1 MAIISGLY
9 LYPVKSCGGI
19 SLPEAELAETGLR
32 FDRHWMV
39 IDRRGKFVTQ
49 RDLPGMARIV
59 PHLAAGRLVLS
70 APGTEAVVLPTRDG
84 GDRVRVTVWGDQCF
98 GLDQG
103 DAAARWLSAFLGEE
117 LRLVRFDR
125 SAPRRNS
132 TGAGAARTLAEFAD
146 GHALLVISEASL
158 ADLNNRLALPL
169 PMNRFRP
176 NIVIAGIEAYE
187 EDHLRSLKSDD
198 IELRLVEP
206 CIRCQITMTDQDT
219 GEVGEEPMR
228 TLLTYRSHPKLGGV
242 SFGQKASIA
251 RGAGQRLRIGQE
263 LEELWSF

>member
-1 MAIISGLY
+1 
-9 LYPVKSCGGI
+9 
-19 SLPEAELAETGLR
+19 
-32 FDRHWMV
+32 MV

-49 RDLPGMARIV
+49 RELPGMARVV
-59 PHLAAGRLVLS
+59 PQLGAGQLTLS
-70 APGTEAVVLPTRDG
+70 APGTEAVVLPIREG
-84 GDRVRVTVWGDQCF
+84 GERVGVTIWGDQCF

-103 DAAARWLSAFLGEE
+103 DAVAAWLSAFLGEE

-125 SAPRRNS
+125 SAPRRK
-132 TGAGAARTLAEFAD
+132 TTAQFAD
-146 GHALLVISEASL
+146 GHELLVISEASL
-158 ADLNNRLALPL
+158 ADLNERLALPL

-176 NIVIAGIEAYE
+176 NIVIAGVEAYD
-187 EDHLRSLKSDD
+187 EDHLQALKTDD

-206 CIRCQITMTDQDT
+206 CIRCQITMTDQDS

-228 TLLTYRSHPKLGGV
+228 TLLAYRTHPRSGGV

-251 RGAGQRLRIGQE
+251 RGTGRRLRIGQE

>member
-1 MAIISGLY
+1 MAIVSALY
-9 LYPVKSCGGI
+9 LYPVKSCRGI
-19 SLPEAELAETGLR
+19 SLREAELAETGLR

-49 RDLPGMARIV
+49 RELPRMARVV
-59 PHLAAGRLVLS
+59 PHLGAGGLVLS
-70 APGTEAVVLPTRDG
+70 APGTEAVELPIRDG
-84 GDRVRVTVWGDQCF
+84 GDRVGVTIWGDQCF

-117 LRLVRFDR
+117 LRLVRFDH

-132 TGAGAARTLAEFAD
+132 TAPGAARTHPEFAD
-146 GHALLVISEASL
+146 EHEFLVISEASL

-187 EDHLRSLKSDD
+187 EDHLQALKTDA
-198 IELRLVEP
+198 IELRLVKP

-251 RGAGQRLRIGQE
+251 RGAGQKLRIGQE
-263 LEELWSF
+263 LEEVWSF